1 MGDNNWI
8 IENLR
13 KALDMWN
20 NKLGEIWALMSQSP
34 ESFKGGA
41 VWDVMADINGAL
53 KAIGYGLLVLFFVM
67 GVMKTVSRLKTL
79 HPFCLGGS
87 GNHLL
92 HGYLTDGLRN
102 RARGDIHHYVIF
114 RPHAGY
120 GHGPPTDGDRRDNQ
134 RRLLGEHSSLDR
146 DALGQPFYLGAVPGH
161 DTDGIWPLL

>member
-67 GVMKTVSRLKTL
+67 GVMKTAGSFVELKRPEAALKLFIRFALAEAAITFCMDIRSQGQKSGTL
-79 HPFCLGGS
+79 YHQANGAHEKTATGQ
-87 GNHLL
+87 
-92 HGYLTDGLRN
+92 
-102 RARGDIHHYVIF
+102 V
-114 RPHAGY
+114 
-120 GHGPPTDGDRRDNQ
+120 GPIEQCAAQ
-134 RRLLGEHSSLDR
+134 R
-146 DALGQPFYLGAVPGH
+146 PGH
-161 DTDGIWPLL
+161 YL